1 MARRGGLLLWC
12 LGSAFPTSSSC
23 RGLDLLS
30 LILCSWMVLH
40 GLSRP
45 GKLLLPGS
53 CLLGPASSSCRGPC
67 LECLV
72 FSWRFRGGPCRRVLR
87 LPVHKSGVLRYPYF
101 STPTGAPGP
110 GPHTVPSVVG
120 PGPNSARARMALVA
134 LLLNSAPVAPSPGGA
149 RLSRR
154 RGGGTPVPS
163 LSGGRC
169 GGAA

>member
-30 LILCSWMVLH
+30 RILCSRMELH

-72 FSWRFRGGPCRRVLR
+72 LSWRFLGGPRRRVLQ

-101 STPTGAPGP
+101 STPTPTSTNKSKFTQAQSSHEKLEHIQIT
-110 GPHTVPSVVG
+110 HTGNP
-120 PGPNSARARMALVA
+120 R
-134 LLLNSAPVAPSPGGA
+134 
-149 RLSRR
+149 
-154 RGGGTPVPS
+154 
-163 LSGGRC
+163 
-169 GGAA
+169 

>member
-67 LECLV
+67 LLGPASSSCRGPCLECLV
-72 FSWRFRGGPCRRVLR
+72 FSWRFLGGPRRRVLQ

-101 STPTGAPGP
+101 STPTDCFISRLE
-110 GPHTVPSVVG
+110 V
-120 PGPNSARARMALVA
+120 
-134 LLLNSAPVAPSPGGA
+134 LLFL
-149 RLSRR
+149 
-154 RGGGTPVPS
+154 
-163 LSGGRC
+163 C
-169 GGAA
+169 QMIDYCFE

>member
-30 LILCSWMVLH
+30 RILCSWMVSH

-67 LECLV
+67 LECLI
-72 FSWRFRGGPCRRVLR
+72 FSWRFLGGPRRRVLQ

-101 STPTGAPGP
+101 STPTVASLLICQVLAA
-110 GPHTVPSVVG
+110 VPL
-120 PGPNSARARMALVA
+120 LVA
-134 LLLNSAPVAPSPGGA
+134 LPLRIDLAHDATHGEPCMKIN
-149 RLSRR
+149 
-154 RGGGTPVPS
+154 
-163 LSGGRC
+163 
-169 GGAA
+169 

>member
-1 MARRGGLLLWC
+1 MARRGGLLLWS

-30 LILCSWMVLH
+30 RILCSWMALH

-53 CLLGPASSSCRGPC
+53 CLLGPASSSCRGPCLLGPASSSCQGPC

-101 STPTGAPGP
+101 STPTLY
-110 GPHTVPSVVG
+110 HDKC
-120 PGPNSARARMALVA
+120 
-134 LLLNSAPVAPSPGGA
+134 LLFMLE
-149 RLSRR
+149 LY
-154 RGGGTPVPS
+154 
-163 LSGGRC
+163 
-169 GGAA
+169 